1 MTADAR
7 AWGLDSVTVR
17 YGRHTALD
25 QVTLHAVPG
34 EVRALVGGDGA
45 GKTTALRALA
55 GALRPEEG
63 EVRAPG
69 RSRIGF
75 MPTAAGVWRD
85 LSVDENIA
93 FAAAAHGVRG
103 ATLRERRAE
112 LLERAGL
119 AAATDRLAGALSGG
133 MRQKLAFFLAMLHR
147 PDLLILDE
155 PSTGVDPV
163 SRVDLWRMISQ
174 AAADGAAVV
183 MATTYLDEAE
193 RASHVLALDTG
204 RVLIEGTPAQVLA
217 AVPGHV
223 TTLETPEVPAYAWRR
238 GAAWRQWSPEAPA
251 SGDAPAADLEDAMV
265 AAAFAKQ
272 ASAEGEDSSRGA
284 PAAPAPSDAR
294 RPRAVPSSVPA
305 GRLGQQVGADAAPLI
320 RATAVTRR
328 FGEFTAVD
336 DVSLTVRPGEI
347 VGLLGA
353 NGAGKTTLIR
363 MILGLLP
370 ASEGE
375 LELFGQV
382 PSRHTRA
389 RQGYVPQGLGLWS
402 ALTAR
407 ENLDFVDAV
416 FGAGATALPEALAAS
431 GNRTVGQIGLGGQRQ
446 LAFAAALGHEPELLV
461 LDEPTSGVDPLSRA
475 RLWDVI
481 HERADHGVGVLVT
494 THYMQEAEQCD
505 RLVLMSRGR
514 NVAAGSRA
522 DIVGDVR
529 ALEVEVEQWPAAFR
543 ALSEAGLLVSLAGT
557 RVRVIGSS
565 AERVRDSLGA
575 AGLRGTVSQVPAT
588 LEESMLEREAG
599 VRI

>member
-7 AWGLDSVTVR
+7 TWGLDSVTVR
-17 YGRHTALD
+17 YGRHVALD
-25 QVTLHAVPG
+25 QVTLQATRG

-55 GALRPEEG
+55 GALRPAEG
-63 EVRAPG
+63 EVRAP
-69 RSRIGF
+69 SLARIGF

-93 FAAAAHGVRG
+93 FAGAVYGVRG
-103 ATLRERRAE
+103 ATLRERRAA
-112 LLERAGL
+112 LLEGSGL
-119 AAATDRLAGALSGG
+119 AGATARLAGALSGG
-133 MRQKLAFFLAMLHR
+133 MRQKLAFSLAMLHR
-147 PDLLILDE
+147 PELLILDE

-163 SRVDLWRMISQ
+163 SRIDLWRMISQ

-183 MATTYLDEAE
+183 MATTYLDEAD
-193 RASHVLALDTG
+193 RASHVLALDAG
-204 RVLIEGTPAQVLA
+204 RVLIEGTPAQVRA

-223 TTLETPEVPAYAWRR
+223 ATTETPTELAYAWRR
-238 GAAWRQWSPEAPA
+238 GASWRQWSPDSPA
-251 SGDAPAADLEDAMV
+251 SGEAPVADLEDAMV
-265 AAAFAKQ
+265 AAAFAKL
-272 ASAEGEDSSRGA
+272 AVAEGERAPAGA
-284 PAAPAPSDAR
+284 PVASSSIVR
-294 RPRAVPSSVPA
+294 SPRAVPSSAPAVPRSQT
-305 GRLGQQVGADAAPLI
+305 GDTDAAPLI
-320 RATAVTRR
+320 RASAVSRR
-328 FGEFTAVD
+328 FGDLTAVD
-336 DVSLTVRPGEI
+336 DVSLTVLPGEI

-370 ASEGE
+370 ASAGE
-375 LELFGQV
+375 LELFGRV

-389 RQGYVPQGLGLWS
+389 RQGYVPQGLGLWA

-407 ENLDFVDAV
+407 ENLDFVDAA
-416 FGAGATALPEALAAS
+416 FGSRGTALPEALTGA
-431 GNRTVGQIGLGGQRQ
+431 GGRTVGQIGLGGQRQ

-481 HERADHGVGVLVT
+481 HEHADRGVGVLVT

-514 NVAAGSRA
+514 DVAAGSRD
-522 DIVGDVR
+522 DIVGEVR

-557 RVRVIGSS
+557 RVRVIGASM
-565 AERVRDSLGA
+565 EQVRDALGV
-575 AGLRGTVSQVPAT
+575 AGLRGGILQVPAT
-588 LEESMLEREAG
+588 LEEVMTARERLPA
-599 VRI
+599 